1 MNQFAASTGVSK
13 ESLDSYEETLKSI
26 YTNNY
31 GESFGDIAD
40 AMSAVTQ
47 QMGDLDQAS
56 LQNITESAFTLRDT
70 FGYDINESVRA
81 ANAMMT
87 QFGISGDD
95 AMNLIAT
102 RPKWIGFL
110 WRVTR

>member
-1 MNQFAASTGVSK
+1 
-13 ESLDSYEETLKSI
+13 
-26 YTNNY
+26 
-31 GESFGDIAD
+31 
-40 AMSAVTQ
+40 MSAVTQ

-102 RPKWIGFL
+102 GAQNGLDFSGELLDSISE
-110 WRVTR
+110 